1 MPTNKKILLKDLGLR
16 DYKDIWDYQ
25 TSLLDETIAVKRH
38 NRKEN
43 TQNPTSNYFL
53 FVEHPHVY
61 TLGKSGDLSNLLINE
76 DQLRQKKLLI
86 IKSIEGATLPIMVLV
101 KL

>member
-53 FVEHPHVY
+53 FV
-61 TLGKSGDLSNLLINE
+61 
-76 DQLRQKKLLI
+76 
-86 IKSIEGATLPIMVLV
+86 
-101 KL
+101 